1 MTKPDKTKLGLTMPA
16 SPPPT
21 APAHRPARPAWQTP
35 MGRITRNP
43 RGPAGRSVTVP
54 RRPGHR

>member
-1 MTKPDKTKLGLTMPA
+1 MPPHDKIKPSPTTPA
-16 SPPPT
+16 SPSPT
-21 APAHRPARPAWQTP
+21 GPAHRPARPAWQTP

-43 RGPAGRSVTVP
+43 RGPGGRSVTVP